1 MIMSPQLPTI
11 HIQRDIFFSTVATV
25 VGFENLAV
33 ISDVIERI
41 CTNFY
46 ELKNIVK
53 FAYFYE
59 F

>member
-33 ISDVIERI
+33 IMWCDK
-41 CTNFY
+41 TN
-46 ELKNIVK
+46 V
-53 FAYFYE
+53 YE
-59 F
+59 FLRIKKIS